1 MIEKAKFDYSEKQVR
16 MRIKIT
22 QIALI
27 LPIVGVLLFLTPFID
42 AFTFEQGRSSI
53 TLLMIY
59 IFGFWGL
66 LIACAMYLAYLLRP
80 EIEDD

>member
-16 MRIKIT
+16 TRIKIT

-27 LPIVGVLLFLTPFID
+27 LPLVGVLLFLTPFID
-42 AFTFEQGRSSI
+42 AFTVEQGQSSI
-53 TLLMIY
+53 TRLVVY

-66 LIACAMYLAYLLRP
+66 LIVCAAYLAFLLRP
-80 EIEDD
+80 EVDDD